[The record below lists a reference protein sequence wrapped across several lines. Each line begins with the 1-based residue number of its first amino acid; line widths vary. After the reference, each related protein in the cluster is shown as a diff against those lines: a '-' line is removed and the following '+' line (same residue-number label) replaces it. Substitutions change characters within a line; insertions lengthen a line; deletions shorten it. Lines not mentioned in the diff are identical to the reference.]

1 MLAKASHAMI
11 DVVGRVE
18 GGPEVIVRV
27 EVGEVDAVGGLV
39 DDRSLRHEAVLL
51 ACWSYREAGIRKA
64 SVAL

>member
-18 GGPEVIVRV
+18 GGPEVIVGV

-39 DDRSLRHEAVLL
+39 DDRSLRHKAVLL
-51 ACWSYREAGIRKA
+51 AFWSYTEAGIEKG
-64 SVAL
+64 SVVL